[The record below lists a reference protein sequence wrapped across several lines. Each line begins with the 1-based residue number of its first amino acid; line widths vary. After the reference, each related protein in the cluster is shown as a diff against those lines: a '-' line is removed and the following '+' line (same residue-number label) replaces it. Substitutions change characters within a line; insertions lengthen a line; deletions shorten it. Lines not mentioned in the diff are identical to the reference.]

1 MIGCPAIQKLHLVGT
16 NSRRIFCWP
25 LDSDRQIFVLPQDSL
40 LVSTICWPSP
50 SRVWVLL
57 KVFSGIIWLPHIIHN
72 YASTIKNT
80 TKDHTQDMEKINVW
94 PGCKWYQAPWSARL
108 LIIFQFFLQFPRR
121 VVALHQLSKV
131 TRAMCRDV
139 KQALLLLSTLV
150 FANSILRSEWCWR
163 FSVGC
168 TADAA
173 GQDDLCTA
181 ELALTSYKACSIPP
195 ASLCSCTTCTRRRS
209 VSYHFVQYARKSLSL
224 HTKA

>member
-50 SRVWVLL
+50 CWVWVLL
-57 KVFSGIIWLPHIIHN
+57 KVFSGTIWLPHIIHN
-72 YASTIKNT
+72 YPSTFKNT
-80 TKDHTQDMEKINVW
+80 TKDHTQDMAKINVW

-139 KQALLLLSTLV
+139 KQALLLMSTLQTQY
-150 FANSILRSEWCWR
+150 W
-163 FSVGC
+163 
-168 TADAA
+168 
-173 GQDDLCTA
+173 GQSGVEDFLLGALQMQQARMTSAPLSLLLLPIKPAPSHQLPCVLA
-181 ELALTSYKACSIPP
+181 PLALEEGQFPIILFNMS
-195 ASLCSCTTCTRRRS
+195 
-209 VSYHFVQYARKSLSL
+209 
-224 HTKA
+224 